1 MSIQHENRLDQEL
14 NALLQHLG
22 VQQERQDT
30 QSQEEVHITCLYSDM
45 DRSLWKEVQKHLA
58 LLKHPTGGVLHW
70 RAHDVA
76 STSRL
81 PAWQMKR
88 IQEDL
93 GQAHLVVLFISID
106 LLVALSG
113 KAAEVYQAVIAT
125 FRREQQ
131 PAKGLVVPA
140 RPAAW
145 YDDDLI
151 DLPRAPREGTL
162 ATMPHAELGY
172 VEVAHAV
179 QQAINDLLH
188 TTREEEHTNGNQ
200 RF

>member
-1 MSIQHENRLDQEL
+1 MSTQHTSRLDREL
-14 NALLQHLG
+14 NALLQQLG

-30 QSQEEVHITCLYSDM
+30 QSQEDVHITCLYSDM
-45 DRSLWKEVQKHLA
+45 DRSLWKEVQKHLS
-58 LLKHPTGGVLHW
+58 LLKHPTGGAIHW
-70 RAHDVA
+70 HTHDVA

-81 PAWQMKR
+81 LAWQMKR

-93 GQAHLVVLFISID
+93 GQAHLIVLFISID
-106 LLVALSG
+106 LLAALSG
-113 KAAEVYQAVIAT
+113 KAEEVYHAVIAT
-125 FRREQQ
+125 LHREQ
-131 PAKGLVVPA
+131 PARGIVVPA

-162 ATMPHAELGY
+162 ATMPHAELGC
-172 VEVAHAV
+172 VEVARAV

-188 TTREEEHTNGNQ
+188 APS
-200 RF
+200 